1 MDTQIRRRLDELVR
15 AIRSSE
21 EYRIFEEAKRS
32 LNEEPDKRKAAD
44 AFRRRNFAF
53 QNSEESMSSQAQ
65 VDMYHERE
73 KLRRDPLIDEYLQAE
88 LIIGNAGQN
97 DAVRGGAEG
106 RPIAADPIRHVIPDI
121 LQILHGVS
129 AFPGAALRSAGR
141 FLRLTRCSAFFIA
154 KLRYTIHPF
163 SRRRFPGGI
172 RCSRCGFLNGS

>member
-73 KLRRDPLIDEYLQAE
+73 KLRRDPLIRARPHG
-88 LIIGNAGQN
+88 IRGSGSGCHGGP
-97 DAVRGGAEG
+97 AV
-106 RPIAADPIRHVIPDI
+106 
-121 LQILHGVS
+121 L
-129 AFPGAALRSAGR
+129 
-141 FLRLTRCSAFFIA
+141 
-154 KLRYTIHPF
+154 
-163 SRRRFPGGI
+163 RRR
-172 RCSRCGFLNGS
+172 